1 MKDNVTLIEEALHKV
16 SQIRGVEF
24 DWNDKQEIYTG
35 HDTGI
40 IAQDVQ
46 KVLPEVIEEREDG
59 FLAVKYEKMIG
70 LLVEAI
76 KELKSELDELKSSD
90 T

>member
-1 MKDNVTLIEEALHKV
+1 MTRRPPRSTL
-16 SQIRGVEF
+16 F
-24 DWNDKQEIYTG
+24 PYT
-35 HDTGI
+35 TLFRS
-40 IAQDVQ
+40 VQ